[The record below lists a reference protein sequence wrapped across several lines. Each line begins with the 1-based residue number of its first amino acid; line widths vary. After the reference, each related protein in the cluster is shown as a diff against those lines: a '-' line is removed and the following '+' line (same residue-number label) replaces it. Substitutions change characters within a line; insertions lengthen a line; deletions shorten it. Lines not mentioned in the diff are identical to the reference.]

1 MADLQVK
8 ISASIEGLIKNI
20 NTATARLETFSNN
33 AINIGAALTKGL
45 SVPLAAIGTAAFAA
59 SVRVGNFSDQILDLE
74 QQTGLTTDA
83 IQKYRAVTI
92 QAGIATDTVATASQ
106 NLQRRLASGEEGS
119 KDLTDGLAKLG
130 ITARDTAG
138 NLKPI
143 DTIVEQSISRLA
155 DFTDIT
161 ERNQLALKIF
171 GRSAADLAPLLALGS
186 DGIEQ
191 AKNRAVELGLVLS
204 KDALEGANEFR
215 IAFDFLKSSIGGI
228 TNEIGLAFLP
238 VAQKLVS
245 ILQEKIVPVVRSIT
259 GFFNGLSDNTK
270 ILISV
275 IGALVA
281 GIGPLLLSIG
291 VFLKIIPLLTA
302 GLSSIGAAVT
312 LATGPIGLIAIA
324 IAGAAFVIIQ
334 NWDKVKKAF
343 EDSGISKT
351 LQDIGQSFVRI
362 VGTIVSIFKV
372 LVSNVKDFSNQLIA
386 DLSPFVVFIVDK
398 FFVVIKT
405 VLESVSNIFNNLK
418 NVFTTD
424 ISSGFDISALIQKLE
439 TIKNAFL
446 VLVTNV
452 TAFLRVLITT
462 VVGLFQSL
470 VTKLEGFVVSL
481 ITVLKPFITF
491 LVDTFL
497 RNVQFAIEA
506 ISQAFGFLK
515 NILEGDFSTA
525 FERLNVIFLALGKNL
540 LESLA
545 PVLRLIPGIGDKVD
559 GLITNIGNKIEG
571 LNQKIAGREAFKALS
586 VNASEAQD
594 SVDSFSEAIE
604 RFVQKL
610 FGAKEKSKQTF
621 EEFSKLADIA
631 NAKVF
636 AQFDAEAE
644 EYNKT
649 LQETIDL
656 SRRLASVKF
665 DGLQLTANFDEFG
678 KLIQGTQKKIDLLG
692 TVKIVEVDVRLDKKP
707 PVEEVADQIIDLG
720 KVLKTTAIEAVGFNP
735 FSVLVDSVNR
745 FKELSAEI
753 AATTDIESKL
763 GLIKEQALILGDSFG
778 ALGDIIGNAFAGANQ
793 RLKSFISA
801 FANFAGQIIAQ
812 SFAISQAKG
821 IEGAAITGAA
831 SGPLAAFV
839 TPGIIASAL
848 GVVASAFR
856 GIGGGRSVSGV
867 GSGGGGGSFARG
879 GQGQTFA
886 GSQTSGLFE
895 SERFISLALEPVISG
910 DQIRFVLEQS
920 NQRRN

>member
-245 ILQEKIVPVVRSIT
+245 ILQEKIVPIVRSVT

-270 ILISV
+270 IVISV

-291 VFLKIIPLLTA
+291 AFIKIIPFLVL
-302 GLSSIGAAVT
+302 GLKAIGAAVVF
-312 LATGPIGLIAIA
+312 ATGPIGLAVAGIAALTAA
-324 IAGAAFVIIQ
+324 IVAINKGWRPFKILI
-334 NWDKVKKAF
+334 
-343 EDSGISKT
+343 EDTEKPI
-351 LQDIGQSFVRI
+351 
-362 VGTIVSIFKV
+362 
-372 LVSNVKDFSNQLIA
+372 
-386 DLSPFVVFIVDK
+386 
-398 FFVVIKT
+398 
-405 VLESVSNIFNNLK
+405 NN
-418 NVFTTD
+418 FTE
-424 ISSGFDISALIQKLE
+424 A
-439 TIKNAFL
+439 
-446 VLVTNV
+446 
-452 TAFLRVLITT
+452 
-462 VVGLFQSL
+462 
-470 VTKLEGFVVSL
+470 TKL
-481 ITVLKPFITF
+481 
-491 LVDTFL
+491 
-497 RNVQFAIEA
+497 
-506 ISQAFGFLK
+506 
-515 NILEGDFSTA
+515 
-525 FERLNVIFLALGKNL
+525 
-540 LESLA
+540 
-545 PVLRLIPGIGDKVD
+545 
-559 GLITNIGNKIEG
+559 
-571 LNQKIAGREAFKALS
+571 
-586 VNASEAQD
+586 ASEAQD
-594 SVDSFSEAIE
+594 ILNKGVGVSIKENPKLIASLREQVLEKINLAKATLEQINAQRLANLAIEEQISLADKLKFITFGGDTPEQRAANRQAEKRNDINADFAKQSEAITQRLNE
-604 RFVQKL
+604 LSIAFFKL
-610 FGAKEKSKQTF
+610 GVESKDALDPDNV
-621 EEFSKLADIA
+621 EEFGNSIETLTEKFNRLAKAQSLLISDQIFEIQIKEESEAFIKKLGDDI
-631 NAKVF
+631 NTKL
-636 AQFDAEAE
+636 DILEAE
-644 EYNKT
+644 
-649 LQETIDL
+649 I
-656 SRRLASVKF
+656 ASKF
-665 DGLQLTANFDEFG
+665 QDP
-678 KLIQGTQKKIDLLG
+678 II
-692 TVKIVEVDVRLDKKP
+692 IEVDVQLGSTPPTIEIPELDQSKKTAFLSSIAEFSLQ
-707 PVEEVADQIIDLG
+707 VEDILRDGIEN
-720 KVLKTTAIEAVGFNP
+720 AIGDFAFSIGEA
-735 FSVLVDSVNR
+735 
-745 FKELSAEI
+745 
-753 AATTDIESKL
+753 
-763 GLIKEQALILGDSFG
+763 
-778 ALGDIIGNAFAGANQ
+778 IGNASNVLRA
-793 RLKSFISA
+793 
-801 FANFAGQIIAQ
+801 
-812 SFAISQAKG
+812 
-821 IEGAAITGAA
+821 GAA
-831 SGPLAAFV
+831 SILGSFSSILNNLGTIALKTGILTLGIGKAVEAIKKALTTLSGPVA
-839 TPGIIASAL
+839 IIAGAAL
-848 GVVASAFR
+848 IGLAGLARASASR
-856 GIGGGRSVSGV
+856 IGGGGSVSGV
-867 GSGGGGGSFARG
+867 GSGSGGGSFARG

-910 DQIRFVLEQS
+910 DQIRFVLDQS

>member
-215 IAFDFLKSSIGGI
+215 IAFDFLKSSISGI

-270 ILISV
+270 IVISV

-291 VFLKIIPLLTA
+291 VFIKIIPLLTA

-343 EDSGISKT
+343 ENSGISKT
-351 LQDIGQSFVRI
+351 LQDIGQSFVKI

-439 TIKNAFL
+439 TIKNAFSA
-446 VLVTNV
+446 LVTNV

-497 RNVQFAIEA
+497 RNVQFAIEG

-540 LESLA
+540 LESFA
-545 PVLRLIPGIGDKVD
+545 PVLKLLGVNVDALIG
-559 GLITNIGNKIEG
+559 NIGNKIDG

-586 VNASEAQD
+586 VNASEAQG

-604 RFVQKL
+604 RFVEKL
-610 FGAKEKSKQTF
+610 FGGTKEAGKEVESLTEKFNRLAKAQSLLISDQILEIQIK
-621 EEFSKLADIA
+621 EESEAFIKKLSDEINTKLDIL
-631 NAKVF
+631 
-636 AQFDAEAE
+636 EAE
-644 EYNKT
+644 
-649 LQETIDL
+649 I
-656 SRRLASVKF
+656 ASKF
-665 DGLQLTANFDEFG
+665 EDP
-678 KLIQGTQKKIDLLG
+678 II
-692 TVKIVEVDVRLDKKP
+692 IEVDVQLGGTPPTIEIPQLDESKKTAFLLSLQDFNLQ
-707 PVEEVADQIIDLG
+707 VSEILTSGVQNAIGDFAFSIGEAIGQGGGVIETLGSTLLNSIAQIANQLG
-720 KVLKTTAIEAVGFNP
+720 QAAIGIGISMIAIKKAFTNPFTAI
-735 FSVLVDSVNR
+735 
-745 FKELSAEI
+745 
-753 AATTDIESKL
+753 AAGT
-763 GLIKEQALILGDSFG
+763 ALI
-778 ALGDIIGNAFAGANQ
+778 ALAG
-793 RLKSFISA
+793 FISK
-801 FANFAGQIIAQ
+801 QVP
-812 SFAISQAKG
+812 K
-821 IEGAAITGAA
+821 IT
-831 SGPLAAFV
+831 S
-839 TPGIIASAL
+839 
-848 GVVASAFR
+848 
-856 GIGGGRSVSGV
+856 GIGGGGSVGGV
-867 GSGGGGGSFARG
+867 GSGGGSFARG

-910 DQIRFVLEQS
+910 DQIRFVLDQS

>member
-106 NLQRRLASGEEGS
+106 NLQRRLASGEEGR

-245 ILQEKIVPVVRSIT
+245 ILQEKIVPVVRSVT

-270 ILISV
+270 IVISV

-291 VFLKIIPLLTA
+291 VFIKIIPLLTA

-312 LATGPIGLIAIA
+312 FATGPIGIAIA
-324 IAGAAFVIIQ
+324 LTAALAFGINKLVKEVNLSEKTLSIQ
-334 NWDKVKKAF
+334 KTALNELKKAT
-343 EDSGISKT
+343 E
-351 LQDIGQSFVRI
+351 
-362 VGTIVSIFKV
+362 
-372 LVSNVKDFSNQLIA
+372 
-386 DLSPFVVFIVDK
+386 
-398 FFVVIKT
+398 
-405 VLESVSNIFNNLK
+405 
-418 NVFTTD
+418 
-424 ISSGFDISALIQKLE
+424 
-439 TIKNAFL
+439 
-446 VLVTNV
+446 
-452 TAFLRVLITT
+452 
-462 VVGLFQSL
+462 
-470 VTKLEGFVVSL
+470 
-481 ITVLKPFITF
+481 
-491 LVDTFL
+491 
-497 RNVQFAIEA
+497 
-506 ISQAFGFLK
+506 
-515 NILEGDFSTA
+515 
-525 FERLNVIFLALGKNL
+525 LA
-540 LESLA
+540 A
-545 PVLRLIPGIGDKVD
+545 
-559 GLITNIGNKIEG
+559 
-571 LNQKIAGREAFKALS
+571 
-586 VNASEAQD
+586 EAQD
-594 SVDSFSEAIE
+594 LLNKANRDYGIVSEKATLQTKELIKAKIEDVRASIAQAKAVTDLAVAEASKITTLDKLERIFLPGLFSQQKRVNA
-604 RFVQKL
+604 VQKESAAEIENL
-610 FGAKEKSKQTF
+610 NKLLNELTISYFNIGKTVTQVGEATKQTF
-621 EEFSKLADIA
+621 EEFSKLADIV

-678 KLIQGTQKKIDLLG
+678 NLIEGTQKKIDLLG
-692 TVKIVEVDVRLDKKP
+692 QNKIVEVDIQLGGTPPTIEIPQLDESKKTAFLLSLQDFNLQ
-707 PVEEVADQIIDLG
+707 VSEILTSGVQNAIGDFAFSIGEAIGQGGGVIETLGSTLLNSIAQIANQLG
-720 KVLKTTAIEAVGFNP
+720 QAAIGIGISMIAIKKAFTNPFTAI
-735 FSVLVDSVNR
+735 
-745 FKELSAEI
+745 
-753 AATTDIESKL
+753 AAGT
-763 GLIKEQALILGDSFG
+763 ALI
-778 ALGDIIGNAFAGANQ
+778 ALAG
-793 RLKSFISA
+793 FISK
-801 FANFAGQIIAQ
+801 QVP
-812 SFAISQAKG
+812 K
-821 IEGAAITGAA
+821 IT
-831 SGPLAAFV
+831 S
-839 TPGIIASAL
+839 
-848 GVVASAFR
+848 
-856 GIGGGRSVSGV
+856 GIGGGSSVSGV
-867 GSGGGGGSFARG
+867 GSSGGSFG
-879 GQGQTFA
+879 SGSVGQGQTFA

-910 DQIRFVLEQS
+910 DQIRFVLDQS

>member
-161 ERNQLALKIF
+161 KRNQLALKIF

-270 ILISV
+270 IVISV

-291 VFLKIIPLLTA
+291 AFIKIIPFLVL
-302 GLSSIGAAVT
+302 GLKAIGAAVVF
-312 LATGPIGLIAIA
+312 ATGPIGLAVAGIAALTAA
-324 IAGAAFVIIQ
+324 IVAINKGWRPFKILI
-334 NWDKVKKAF
+334 
-343 EDSGISKT
+343 EDTEKPI
-351 LQDIGQSFVRI
+351 
-362 VGTIVSIFKV
+362 
-372 LVSNVKDFSNQLIA
+372 
-386 DLSPFVVFIVDK
+386 
-398 FFVVIKT
+398 
-405 VLESVSNIFNNLK
+405 NN
-418 NVFTTD
+418 FTE
-424 ISSGFDISALIQKLE
+424 A
-439 TIKNAFL
+439 
-446 VLVTNV
+446 
-452 TAFLRVLITT
+452 
-462 VVGLFQSL
+462 
-470 VTKLEGFVVSL
+470 TKL
-481 ITVLKPFITF
+481 
-491 LVDTFL
+491 
-497 RNVQFAIEA
+497 
-506 ISQAFGFLK
+506 
-515 NILEGDFSTA
+515 
-525 FERLNVIFLALGKNL
+525 
-540 LESLA
+540 
-545 PVLRLIPGIGDKVD
+545 
-559 GLITNIGNKIEG
+559 
-571 LNQKIAGREAFKALS
+571 
-586 VNASEAQD
+586 ASEAQD
-594 SVDSFSEAIE
+594 ILNKGVGVSIKENPKLIASLREQVLEKINLAKATLEQINAQRLANLAIEEQISLADKLKFITFGGDTPEQRAANRQAEKRNDINADFAKQSEAITQRLNE
-604 RFVQKL
+604 LSIAFFKL
-610 FGAKEKSKQTF
+610 GVESKDALDPDNV
-621 EEFSKLADIA
+621 EEFGNSIETLTEKFNRLAKAQSLLISDQILEIQIKEESEAFIKKLGDDI
-631 NAKVF
+631 NTKL
-636 AQFDAEAE
+636 DILEAE
-644 EYNKT
+644 
-649 LQETIDL
+649 I
-656 SRRLASVKF
+656 ASKF
-665 DGLQLTANFDEFG
+665 QDP
-678 KLIQGTQKKIDLLG
+678 II
-692 TVKIVEVDVRLDKKP
+692 IEVDVQLGSTPPTIEIPELDQSKKTAFLSILQNFNLQ
-707 PVEEVADQIIDLG
+707 VSEILTSGVQNAIGDFAFSIGEAIGQGGNFIETIGATLLKSIAQIANQLG
-720 KVLKTTAIEAVGFNP
+720 QAAIGIGISMIAIKESFKNPGTAI
-735 FSVLVDSVNR
+735 
-745 FKELSAEI
+745 
-753 AATTDIESKL
+753 AA
-763 GLIKEQALILGDSFG
+763 GVALI
-778 ALGDIIGNAFAGANQ
+778 ALAG
-793 RLKSFISA
+793 FISK
-801 FANFAGQIIAQ
+801 QVP
-812 SFAISQAKG
+812 K
-821 IEGAAITGAA
+821 IT
-831 SGPLAAFV
+831 S
-839 TPGIIASAL
+839 
-848 GVVASAFR
+848 
-856 GIGGGRSVSGV
+856 GIGGGGSVGGV
-867 GSGGGGGSFARG
+867 GGGGGSFGSGSG

-910 DQIRFVLEQS
+910 DQIRFVLDQS

>member
-270 ILISV
+270 IVISV

-281 GIGPLLLSIG
+281 AIGPLLLSIG
-291 VFLKIIPLLTA
+291 AFIKIIPLLT
-302 GLSSIGAAVT
+302 GNLSAIGAAVT

-362 VGTIVSIFKV
+362 IGTIVSIFKV
-372 LVSNVKDFSNQLIA
+372 LVSNIKDFSNQLIA

-418 NVFTTD
+418 NLFTTD

-446 VLVTNV
+446 GLVKNV

-497 RNVQFAIEA
+497 RNVQFAIEG

-525 FERLNVIFLALGKNL
+525 FERLNVIFLSLGKNL
-540 LESLA
+540 LESFA
-545 PVLRLIPGIGDKVD
+545 PVLKLLGVNVDALIA
-559 GLITNIGNKIEG
+559 NIGNKIDG
-571 LNQKIAGREAFKALS
+571 INQKIAGREAFKALS
-586 VNASEAQD
+586 VNSENSKK
-594 SVDSFSEAIE
+594 SVEALNGE
-604 RFVQKL
+604 LSKTTEVVTEAGKATKL
-610 FGAKEKSKQTF
+610 TF

-631 NAKVF
+631 NDKVF
-636 AQFDAEAE
+636 AQFEAEAE

-656 SRRLASVKF
+656 SRRLAAVKF

-678 KLIQGTQKKIDLLG
+678 NLIQGTQKKIDLLG
-692 TVKIVEVDVRLDKKP
+692 DVKIVEVDIQLADTIP
-707 PVEEVADQIIDLG
+707 IQEVADQIIDLG
-720 KVLKTTAIEAVGFNP
+720 NILRTTAVEAVGFNP

-763 GLIKEQALILGDSFG
+763 NLVKEQAFLVGDAFATLGG
-778 ALGDIIGNAFAGANQ
+778 VIGQAFAGANQ
-793 RLKSFISA
+793 KLKGFISA
-801 FANFAGQIIAQ
+801 FADFAGQIIARA
-812 SFAISQAKG
+812 FAVSKANAIV
-821 IEGAAITGAA
+821 AATSTGSAA
-831 SGPLAAFV
+831 GPAAAFV
-839 TPGIIASAL
+839 TPGLIASGLAL
-848 GVVASAFR
+848 IASAFR
-856 GIGGGRSVSGV
+856 GIGGV
-867 GSGGGGGSFARG
+867 GGSSSGGGSFARG

-910 DQIRFVLEQS
+910 DQIRFVLDQS